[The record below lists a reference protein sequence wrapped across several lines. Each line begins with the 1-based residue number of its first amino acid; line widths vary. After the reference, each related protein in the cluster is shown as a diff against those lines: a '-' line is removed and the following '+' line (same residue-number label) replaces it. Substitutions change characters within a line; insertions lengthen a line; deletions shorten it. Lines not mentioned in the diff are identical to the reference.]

1 MDPPARPED
10 DWEIVLVDEL
20 KREVVVRVSRQ
31 EGTLMVDGRVRY
43 RLDLL
48 LFDLFIMN
56 RGTAEETFL
65 MLQERLENLPLLEAS
80 VFKDENISHILLSLR
95 LVIFIQILP
104 MCRSK
109 SNGQVI

>member
-48 LFDLFIMN
+48 LVDLFIMN
-56 RGTAEETFL
+56 RGTAEET
-65 MLQERLENLPLLEAS
+65 LQELKELLEAS
-80 VFKDENISHILLSLR
+80 FIKDQILHNLR
-95 LVIFIQILP
+95 LVIFFEILP

-109 SNGQVI
+109 SNGQVT